1 MSPADGAAV
10 ADEIRRM
17 EAARCRAIV
26 DADRDALERI
36 LAADL
41 IYTHSSGVTEGRDA
55 FIARVQTRLY
65 RRIQP
70 RDFAVRVHDGVAIV
84 SGHAEIDTEA
94 NGNRKSLF
102 VRFVNVWVQAD
113 SAWQNSI
120 WQATIAPVSG
130 AA

>member
-1 MSPADGAAV
+1 MSAADDVAV

-26 DADRDALERI
+26 DADSAALERI
-36 LAADL
+36 LSADL

-55 FIARVQTRLY
+55 FITRVRTRLY

-70 RDFAVRVHDGVAIV
+70 KDFAIRVHDGIAIV

-113 SAWQNSI
+113 SAWQNSL
-120 WQATIAPVSG
+120 WQATIAPAPSG
-130 AA
+130 D